1 MWRSMRPSADGD
13 PDMPKLDWKWIAIGL
28 VIMVVLSLLGGFLM
42 GMILGT
48 QIEGATSPEAITLS
62 GGQIVLALIVN
73 ILSFLIG
80 GVIVGLKSAGRTI
93 LEPGISAL
101 IAVLLLLLISQQLT
115 VMNLL
120 VGGLVPFL
128 AGVVGGWLG
137 EKRGAVS

>member
-1 MWRSMRPSADGD
+1 
-13 PDMPKLDWKWIAIGL
+13 MPKLDWKWIAIGL
-28 VIMVVLSLLGGFLM
+28 VIMVVLSLLGGFLV
-42 GMILGT
+42 GMVLGT
-48 QIEGATSPEAITLS
+48 QIEGAASPEQLSLS

-73 ILSFLIG
+73 ILAFLIG

-101 IAVLLLLLISQQLT
+101 IAVFLLLLISQQLT

>member
-1 MWRSMRPSADGD
+1 
-13 PDMPKLDWKWIAIGL
+13 MPRLDWKWIAIGL
-28 VIMVVLSLLGGFLM
+28 VIMVVLSLLGGLLM

-48 QIEGATSPEAITLS
+48 GLEGATSPEAMTLS

-101 IAVLLLLLISQQLT
+101 IAVFLLLLISQQLT

-120 VGGLVPFL
+120 IGGVVPFL